1 LGDTKRFNIVGR
13 LAVAAGLSLLG
24 IVGSGHLAGVQAAEP
39 ISGTVSQAA
48 PTISWHFDPVVQ
60 SSPITASGVE
70 KTCPQPATATVPSYC
85 DNFALTVDPTG
96 MPAGDNA
103 ILTIDYKWDS
113 SGPLGAPP
121 TPEDMDVFAFDPS
134 NAEFG
139 PGSPDSTQTGPGE
152 EVLTIAI
159 STLNSDP
166 KMDVYN
172 IRSIASTSV
181 RPGGQDANATATLKF
196 VPASTGGGVTPPSP
210 QAGDASFTNYPKN
223 NNPFDTKDGAGEVSI
238 GADWSSD
245 TSTSPDTFLFQDAVP
260 STYRVDF
267 TDPNNATP
275 PTTAK
280 WTNVTFATQNVT
292 FDPIGYQDHPFA
304 SDPGYP
310 SATVTGYPTVTTLRR
325 LIVSQLYTVCS
336 DLAFTDDD
344 GSTYTQGMG
353 CPVPAGVDHQTI
365 GGGPYH
371 ATTPPTLHPAYPHAI
386 YYCSQNVTDARCGRS
401 DNGGLTFGP
410 AVTMYPLSAP
420 GVTDGC
426 GGIHGHVRVAPD
438 GTVFVPNKNC
448 TVNNVAKNAVL
459 ISTDNSTTPFGV
471 PGGWTISQ
479 IPDSKPHSPGS
490 DPSVAVGA
498 DPGGTNSHVYFGY
511 QQDDSTT
518 GGSHPQIAV
527 SLDDGKTWKPS
538 IDVGK
543 TFGIQN
549 IEFPEV
555 IAGDG
560 NRAAFAF
567 AGTTSSGSDQVQSTP
582 PQVWHEYVAFTY
594 DGGSTWTTV
603 DATPT
608 DPIQRGAI
616 CTAGTTCSSTPNTR
630 NLLDFQDITI
640 DRAGRVEVA
649 YSDGCIDISAGS
661 GCVSTPNPADNDPTT
676 PGPGQYVSLGTIARQ
691 NCSTLGTLSKGLMA
705 RFDASGFPG
714 CSANPTAAHVSR
726 TSVTEHG
733 SQLTFRWS
741 LANRSGIAG
750 FNLDARSHQLNGQ
763 LIPVHASHSYRFT
776 TRYHGAG
783 PYVLHVVH
791 RDGSTTLIPLR

>member
-1 LGDTKRFNIVGR
+1 MGDTKRFNIVGR
-13 LAVAAGLSLLG
+13 LAVVAGISLLG

-39 ISGTVSQAA
+39 TSGAVTQSA
-48 PTISWHFDPVVQ
+48 PISWHFDPVVQ
-60 SSPITASGVE
+60 SSPLTGSGVE
-70 KTCPQPATATVPSYC
+70 KTCPVPATATVPSYC

-96 MPAGDNA
+96 MPAGDSA

-113 SGPLGAPP
+113 GDTPP
-121 TPEDMDVFAFDPS
+121 IPATPEDMDVFAFDPS
-134 NAEFG
+134 GAEFG
-139 PGSPDSTQTGPGE
+139 PGSPDSIQTGPGE
-152 EVLTIAI
+152 EVLSIAI

-172 IRSIASTSV
+172 IRSIASTQV
-181 RPGGQDANATATLKF
+181 KPGGQDANATATLKF
-196 VPASTGGGVTPPSP
+196 VPAPTGGGGVTPPTP
-210 QAGDASFTNYPKN
+210 KAGDASFTNYPKN
-223 NNPFDTKDGAGEVSI
+223 NNPFDTKDAAGEVSI

-245 TSTSPDTFLFQDAVP
+245 TAKSPDTFLFQDANP
-260 STYRVDF
+260 QTYRVDF

-353 CPVPAGVDHQTI
+353 CPIPAGVDHQTI

-371 ATTPPTLHPAYPHAI
+371 ATTPPTLHPLYPHAI
-386 YYCSQNVTDARCGRS
+386 YYCSQNITDARCGRS
-401 DNGGLTFGP
+401 DDGGLTFGA
-410 AVTMYPLSAP
+410 AVPMYPLTS
-420 GVTDGC
+420 C

-448 TVNNVAKNAVL
+448 GGMNAAL

-471 PGGWTISQ
+471 PGGWTISP
-479 IPDSKPHSPGS
+479 IPDSKSHAPGS

-498 DPGGTNSHVYFGY
+498 DPGGANSHVYFGY
-511 QQDDSTT
+511 QQDDSTN

-527 SLDDGKTWKPS
+527 STNDGQSWKSS

-567 AGTTSSGSDQVQSTP
+567 AGTTSPGNDQVQTTP

-594 DGGSTWTTV
+594 DGGATWTTV
-603 DATPT
+603 DATPN

-630 NLLDFQDITI
+630 NLLDFQDITM

-649 YSDGCIDISAGS
+649 YADGCIDTAPGT
-661 GCVSTPNPADNDPTT
+661 GCVSTPNPADNNPTT
-676 PGPGQYVSLGTIARQ
+676 PGPGQYVSLGTITRQ

-705 RFDASGFPG
+705 RFDATGFPG
-714 CSANPTAAHVSR
+714 CSSNPTAAHVSR
-726 TSVTEHG
+726 TSVTRHG
-733 SQLTFRWS
+733 SQLIFRWS

-750 FNLDARSHQLNGQ
+750 FNLDARSHQLNGH
-763 LIPVHASHSYRFT
+763 LIPVHAAHSYRFT
-776 TRYHGAG
+776 ARYHGAG

-791 RDGSTTLIPLR
+791 RDGSTTPVPLS